1 MRNLPGAKRR
11 LSFPDDYGNVI
22 RFPED
27 EICQSV
33 SIRGYFVCGGSDAAR
48 VYMLC
53 QGSVKLTMV
62 SLTGKTV
69 LARVIKAGQLLGMHC
84 VISGVNH
91 EASAETLEP
100 CQVDFIRR
108 DDFVNFVHEHSD
120 ASMSAIKQS
129 SKDYLGACHQIRYL
143 GLTSSAT
150 DKLASFILESAVFG
164 RDTPEGIR
172 FNLRLKQEEIAQVV
186 GVTRETVARALRKL
200 RDKKL
205 ITINGASVLIMNK
218 PALEAMITAEITNEK
233 GITTQNRAGSR
244 SGITA
249 D

>member
-1 MRNLPGAKRR
+1 MLTQRGLDVVQLVRNRSGQIGFQNFLDFWKYFAPIALRVPFLHPEGDRDR
-11 LSFPDDYGNVI
+11 L
-22 RFPED
+22 
-27 EICQSV
+27 
-33 SIRGYFVCGGSDAAR
+33 
-48 VYMLC
+48 
-53 QGSVKLTMV
+53 
-62 SLTGKTV
+62 
-69 LARVIKAGQLLGMHC
+69 
-84 VISGVNH
+84 
-91 EASAETLEP
+91 
-100 CQVDFIRR
+100 FI
-108 DDFVNFVHEHSD
+108 
-120 ASMSAIKQS
+120 
-129 SKDYLGACHQIRYL
+129 L
-143 GLTSSAT
+143 GLREETSSAT

-186 GVTRETVARALRKL
+186 GVTRETVARALREL

-233 GITTQNRAGSR
+233 GITTQNRGGAR